1 MDSSRHEEITGF
13 RLHPEDLEVLA
24 RRVADLVR
32 AQPLLGYVD
41 TSSVARMLSVSEEW
55 VRAHASELGAVR
67 LGDGPRGTLR
77 FDIEHVR
84 DVLEARRSA
93 ARGGG
98 SREPRAR
105 PRPTAVQLVPLPREA
120 R

>member
-1 MDSSRHEEITGF
+1 MDGARRTEITGF

-24 RRVADLVR
+24 RRVADLLR
-32 AQPLLGYVD
+32 AAPTHGYVD

-105 PRPTAVQLVPLPREA
+105 PRPSAVQLVPL
-120 R
+120 